1 MYYAGSNNTLIQG
14 NFFENNSQTRQI
26 LIDDIGT
33 NCQIKDNTFGS
44 PNDYITKY
52 SIELNSAPNVLI
64 KNNTFWQGNFSA
76 AWVSIYAIGNNNS
89 GLKVQNNRWGNDTAF
104 LNLSTGYAL
113 YVVNASH
120 SIYENNSLYLQD
132 GKGIIIRGSKNGR
145 HKNMT
150 IRNNTFDHD
159 VTATSIPNRLS
170 IAIGGDNILNNDG
183 DLNDTIIENN
193 TIRMA
198 SVHTSKHP
206 LFTASN
212 FNVTIRYNTVIGGG
226 YGILS
231 KHDTL
236 YRAYNNTMENQTNFE
251 GFVTRAGH
259 NISVYNNTFLCPNY
273 NRTESP
279 YAIVAKNANE
289 GPARNVTNFQSYNNR
304 FYMHNQS
311 YIYAF
316 SENGTNFSNTNFTSH
331 DNIIILNN
339 SNQNMSWEVNSINRY
354 NFTEFQKNYTLETN
368 SIFSATREVP
378 WVFNKSSN
386 VSHTTGT
393 INWTSQ
399 ESANASIDYGTSLS
413 FGTTYGNTSL
423 GLFHSINISDLVR
436 GTQYYYNI
444 TMCDYE
450 NNCNETGPYNFTTLV
465 DAQDDSSD
473 DSGGDSSPDY
483 VGVDYY
489 EPDAE
494 EIENRLM
501 WRDVKERDSINFI
514 YRDESH
520 RIEIR
525 RFFYDKSK
533 IVIFSEPKEVI
544 VYFGRIK
551 RVDLDLDG
559 EDDIIVE
566 ATKQTISTF
575 KISIREINIPVST
588 EYEGPEEEIT
598 GESIAPIIEEDYQE
612 ETSYGNLIIPILSL
626 FAIIGIAGILLVLV
640 SLKRKKKK
648 SR

>member
-1 MYYAGSNNTLIQG
+1 
-14 NFFENNSQTRQI
+14 
-26 LIDDIGT
+26 
-33 NCQIKDNTFGS
+33 
-44 PNDYITKY
+44 
-52 SIELNSAPNVLI
+52 
-64 KNNTFWQGNFSA
+64 
-76 AWVSIYAIGNNNS
+76 
-89 GLKVQNNRWGNDTAF
+89 
-104 LNLSTGYAL
+104 
-113 YVVNASH
+113 
-120 SIYENNSLYLQD
+120 
-132 GKGIIIRGSKNGR
+132 
-145 HKNMT
+145 
-150 IRNNTFDHD
+150 
-159 VTATSIPNRLS
+159 
-170 IAIGGDNILNNDG
+170 
-183 DLNDTIIENN
+183 
-193 TIRMA
+193 
-198 SVHTSKHP
+198 
-206 LFTASN
+206 
-212 FNVTIRYNTVIGGG
+212 
-226 YGILS
+226 
-231 KHDTL
+231 
-236 YRAYNNTMENQTNFE
+236 
-251 GFVTRAGH
+251 
-259 NISVYNNTFLCPNY
+259 
-273 NRTESP
+273 
-279 YAIVAKNANE
+279 
-289 GPARNVTNFQSYNNR
+289 
-304 FYMHNQS
+304 
-311 YIYAF
+311 
-316 SENGTNFSNTNFTSH
+316 
-331 DNIIILNN
+331 
-339 SNQNMSWEVNSINRY
+339 
-354 NFTEFQKNYTLETN
+354 
-368 SIFSATREVP
+368 
-378 WVFNKSSN
+378 
-386 VSHTTGT
+386 
-393 INWTSQ
+393 
-399 ESANASIDYGTSLS
+399 
-413 FGTTYGNTSL
+413 
-423 GLFHSINISDLVR
+423 
-436 GTQYYYNI
+436 
-444 TMCDYE
+444 MCDYE